1 MTGRDSDDWPDDM
14 FEEMA
19 KMLEQLGMPID
30 IKTLEQMMKRV
41 MDQFEEMGI
50 DPTKI
55 SHSEFKLESSADPE
69 EFRRAMESMFDSQ
82 GGFQD
87 FFKRMGVNVDV
98 KSNNEPQEEVA
109 AEVEKSE
116 DSEISDL
123 SVDDAYM
130 SDGQMSVTIDISRF
144 LDIRSEDLELLLSG
158 GGEVLQ
164 LLRRTQPRPFKR
176 FILPE
181 AVEDILDWE
190 LNNGILDITFDLA

>member
-1 MTGRDSDDWPDDM
+1 M

-19 KMLEQLGMPID
+19 KMLEQMGMPID
-30 IKTLEQMMKRV
+30 IKALEQMMKRV
-41 MDQFEEMGI
+41 MEQFEEMGI

-55 SHSEFKLESSADPE
+55 SHSEFKFESSGDPD

-87 FFKRMGVNVDV
+87 FFKRMGVNVEV
-98 KSNNEPQEEVA
+98 KSNQPQEEVA

-116 DSEISDL
+116 DSEISAL
-123 SVDDAYM
+123 PEEDAYV
-130 SDGQMSVTIDISRF
+130 SDGKMSVTIDISRF
-144 LDIRSEDLELLLSG
+144 LDIRSEYLELLLSS

-176 FILPE
+176 FILPQS
-181 AVEDILDWE
+181 VEDILDWE

>member
-19 KMLEQLGMPID
+19 KMLEQMGMPVD
-30 IKTLEQMMKRV
+30 IKALEQMMKRV
-41 MDQFEEMGI
+41 MEQFEEMGI

-55 SHSEFKLESSADPE
+55 SHSEFKFESSGDPD
-69 EFRRAMESMFDSQ
+69 EFRRAMEAMFDSQ

-87 FFKRMGVNVDV
+87 FFKRMGVNVEV
-98 KSNNEPQEEVA
+98 KSNNQPQEEVA

-123 SVDDAYM
+123 PEEDAYV
-130 SDGQMSVTIDISRF
+130 SDGKMSVTIDISRF
-144 LDIRSEDLELLLSG
+144 LDIRSEDLELLLSS

-181 AVEDILDWE
+181 AVENILSWE
-190 LNNGILDITFDLA
+190 LNNGILDIVFDLA

>member
-1 MTGRDSDDWPDDM
+1 MTDRDSDDWPEDM

-19 KMLEQLGMPID
+19 KMLEQMGMPID
-30 IKTLEQMMKRV
+30 IKALEQMMKRV
-41 MDQFEEMGI
+41 MEQFEEMGI

-55 SHSEFKLESSADPE
+55 SHSEFKFESSGDPD

-87 FFKRMGVNVDV
+87 FFKRMGVNVEV
-98 KSNNEPQEEVA
+98 KSNQPKEEVA

-123 SVDDAYM
+123 PVEDAYV
-130 SDGQMSVTIDISRF
+130 SDGKMSVTIDISRF
-144 LDIRSEDLELLLSG
+144 LDIRSEDLELLLSS

-176 FILPE
+176 FILPQS
-181 AVEDILDWE
+181 VEDILDWE

>member
-1 MTGRDSDDWPDDM
+1 MTGRDSDDWPEDM

-19 KMLEQLGMPID
+19 KMLEQMGMPID

-98 KSNNEPQEEVA
+98 KSKNEPQEEVA

>member
-19 KMLEQLGMPID
+19 KMLEQMGMPVD

-41 MDQFEEMGI
+41 MEQFEEMGI

-55 SHSEFKLESSADPE
+55 SHSEFKLESSGDPD

-87 FFKRMGVNVDV
+87 FFKRMGVNVEV
-98 KSNNEPQEEVA
+98 KSNNQPQEEVA

-123 SVDDAYM
+123 PEEDAY
-130 SDGQMSVTIDISRF
+130 V
-144 LDIRSEDLELLLSG
+144 LS
-158 GGEVLQ
+158 L
-164 LLRRTQPRPFKR
+164 
-176 FILPE
+176 IH
-181 AVEDILDWE
+181 I
-190 LNNGILDITFDLA
+190 

>member
-1 MTGRDSDDWPDDM
+1 MTDRDSDDWPEDM

-19 KMLEQLGMPID
+19 KMLEQMGMPID
-30 IKTLEQMMKRV
+30 IKALEQMMKRV
-41 MDQFEEMGI
+41 MEQFEEMGI

-55 SHSEFKLESSADPE
+55 SHSEFKFESSGDPD

-87 FFKRMGVNVDV
+87 FFKRMGVNVEV
-98 KSNNEPQEEVA
+98 KSNQPKEEVA

-123 SVDDAYM
+123 PVEDAYV
-130 SDGQMSVTIDISRF
+130 SDGKMSVTIDISRF
-144 LDIRSEDLELLLSG
+144 LDIRNEDLELLLSS

-176 FILPE
+176 FILPQS
-181 AVEDILDWE
+181 VEDILDWE